1 MKNKDLQIEESQL
14 EEALKDEYKQL
25 VNDVCSAL
33 NKARDGKIIP
43 DSEDIV
49 RDAMAHFRQIAYQ
62 KALQLKTQ
70 AAQAAFSPSAN
81 KADKKM
87 EK

>member
-14 EEALKDEYKQL
+14 KEALKDEYNQL
-25 VNDVCSAL
+25 VDDVCSAL
-33 NKARDGKIIP
+33 NKARDGKIIA

-62 KALQLKTQ
+62 KALELKTQ

-81 KADKKM
+81 KAGKKM

>member
-14 EEALKDEYKQL
+14 KEALDDDYQRL
-25 VNDVCSAL
+25 VNDVCLAL
-33 NKARDGKIIP
+33 NKARDGKIIA

-49 RDAMAHFRQIAYQ
+49 RDAMAHFRQLAYQ
-62 KALQLKTQ
+62 KALALKTQ
-70 AAQAAFSPSAN
+70 AAQAAFSPSEN
-81 KADKKM
+81 TADKKM